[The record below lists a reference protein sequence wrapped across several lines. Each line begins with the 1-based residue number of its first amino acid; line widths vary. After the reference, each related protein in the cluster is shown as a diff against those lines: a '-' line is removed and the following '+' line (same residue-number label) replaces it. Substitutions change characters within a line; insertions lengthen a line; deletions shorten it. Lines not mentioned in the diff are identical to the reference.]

1 MKRLLIVFVLFVGL
15 GAAGLPVNAQ
25 VKKADKALKKQ
36 NYDEA
41 LEYVGEALQ
50 KKPEDAKAFE
60 VKGRIYQAMASNA
73 EDAEHVA
80 LLGQMMEAFHQAAS
94 LDTKMA
100 EKVKNTLT
108 LAYITQF
115 QRGIEVFNEAQST
128 RDKNGYL
135 QSARYFEGCTI
146 IAPDSTGPYVN
157 WAFAMIGADN
167 DLEAIR
173 PLEIAVEHGD
183 TDADMY
189 NYLSRLYLSND
200 RAADAIPLLEE
211 ATRQYPDH
219 EEMQN
224 NLLNAYT
231 ISGEM
236 DRAIEVYGQTVANA
250 PDNKIYRYNYGSL
263 LLQDEQHDAAIEQ
276 LKAAVALDSVY
287 SDAQYNLGAA
297 YVNWAITVNTRISAI
312 DDSLRANRSS
322 LSDEEIKAKEAEIDS
337 LAEERRELFGMAVAP
352 LEKAK
357 ILVEAEGNDEYSF
370 DESVDRCRE
379 KATGEF
385 VETSKCSGDVTAICK
400 VLFQSYVQTGQT
412 EKGEAVQECAGY

>member
-1 MKRLLIVFVLFVGL
+1 MKRLLIVLVLFVGL

-25 VKKADKALKKQ
+25 VKKADKALKKM

-41 LEYVGEALQ
+41 LGYVEEALQ

-60 VKGRIYQAMASNA
+60 VKGRIYQGMASDA
-73 EDAEHVA
+73 KDAEHIV

-94 LDTKMA
+94 LDVKMA
-100 EKVKNTLT
+100 EKVQNTLT

-115 QRGIEVFNEAQST
+115 QRGIETFNEAQST
-128 RDKNGYL
+128 RDENGYVQAAL
-135 QSARYFEGCTI
+135 YFEGCTI

-157 WAFAMIGADN
+157 WAFAMIGADK
-167 DLEAIR
+167 DLEAIK

-183 TDADMY
+183 TDVDIY

-211 ATRQYPDH
+211 ATKQYPDH

-231 ISGEM
+231 ISGQME
-236 DRAIEVYGQTVANA
+236 RAIEVYGQTVANA

-263 LLQDEQHDAAIEQ
+263 LLQNDQHHAAIVQ

-297 YVNWAITVNTRISAI
+297 YVNWAVVVNTRISAI
-312 DDSLRANRSS
+312 DDSIRANRSS
-322 LSDEEIKAKEAEIDS
+322 LSDEEIKTKEAEIDS
-337 LAEERRELFGMAVAP
+337 LIEERRELFEMAVAP

-357 ILVEAEGNDEYSF
+357 ILVETEGKDTT
-370 DESVDRCRE
+370 D
-379 KATGEF
+379 
-385 VETSKCSGDVTAICK
+385 ICK